1 MHLAMWEKIG
11 ICLMTSAWMVWGIDA
26 AGNLLVHAK
35 PQKTAIFKAA
45 PEGAGGAKTAAE
57 DGKSDGPGALT
68 LLASADAGAG
78 QKAFKKCKS
87 CHTTK
92 KGGKNKVGPNL
103 WDIVGRAK
111 ASAPGFKYSGVLA
124 DLGGSWSYQ
133 DLDGFV
139 ANPKGF
145 AKGTK
150 MSFAGVKKAQ
160 ARAALLVYLRTLSD
174 QPKPLP

>member
-1 MHLAMWEKIG
+1 MHLSMFEKIFF
-11 ICLMTSAWMVWGIDA
+11 CALASAWMVWGINA
-26 AGNLLVHAK
+26 AGDLLVHAK
-35 PQKTAIFKAA
+35 PVKTAIFKAA
-45 PEGAGGAKTAAE
+45 AEGGGTAKKAGTEA
-57 DGKSDGPGALT
+57 KSDGPSALAM
-68 LLASADAGAG
+68 LASADAAAG

-87 CHTTK
+87 CHTTA

-111 ASAPGFKYSGVLA
+111 ASAPGFKYSGALA
-124 DLGGSWSYQ
+124 DLGGNWSYP
-133 DLDGFV
+133 DLNGFV

-150 MSFAGVKKAQ
+150 MSFKGVKKAE
-160 ARAALLVYLRTLSD
+160 ARAALIVYLRSLSD